1 MLVCIP
7 WVCNSFLVIYMA
19 FVASLKE
26 SIFEGEQGEELA
38 TFLTVLTTVVI
49 VFGLIVVNISVF
61 SKAKR
66 SQVRDPL

>member
-1 MLVCIP
+1 
-7 WVCNSFLVIYMA
+7 MA

-66 SQVRDPL
+66 SQVRDPIQIARINEVYL